1 MVFECWFG
9 AQGGGGEW
17 KSFVG
22 RSGKNGM
29 SLLSKQMISIISYS
43 GPQMST
49 THLIA
54 SSVFGLNVTG

>member
-1 MVFECWFG
+1 MVFECRFG
-9 AQGGGGEW
+9 APGGGEQW

-29 SLLSKQMISIISYS
+29 SPLSKQMISIISYS

-54 SSVFGLNVTG
+54 SSVAGLYMTD